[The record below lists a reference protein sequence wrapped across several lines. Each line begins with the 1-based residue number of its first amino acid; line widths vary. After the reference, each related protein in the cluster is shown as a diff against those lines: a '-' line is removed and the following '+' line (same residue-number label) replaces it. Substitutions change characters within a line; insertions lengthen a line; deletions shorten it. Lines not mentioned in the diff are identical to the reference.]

1 MKIFLLI
8 PVLMVSFVCGR
19 KPSSQSSTVNQSANN
34 SAAEPQTTI
43 NNNTSMPTETSPA
56 SQNSNTS
63 SATIE
68 GLKPQTAG
76 LALRD
81 FDHLDPNTSV
91 DLLRIVNS
99 FIVKVYWKD
108 IQPQENGELR
118 HPNAIDD
125 ALTYVRQMNSQNPGL
140 NLNLKIRLYCGIYSP
155 EWLQAKAGTFTL
167 YSGSKN
173 SSLPTQGEVVKFW
186 KPEFLSAFANV
197 QSKLAAAYD
206 NAPEITETV
215 NGGTG
220 ITYSEAMIR
229 NVGSNGAVNKN
240 SESFSRSDYTSQKD
254 INAIK
259 STIDAMKVWKHTR
272 VSMVFTPFFIIQ
284 AQKVDED
291 LSVTKDLLDY
301 FVNTFG
307 AQAVLG
313 NNGLR
318 DKNSGQ
324 KSERWQ
330 EGGSLDK
337 VYNYLEN
344 YNKTKNIGLYF
355 QTATLQRIGNLSS
368 ALEQGIERGAGM
380 IELPMGSKGLT
391 KNFSMA
397 DLKKYD
403 QMLEA
408 QAKK

>member
-1 MKIFLLI
+1 MKSLLLF
-8 PVLMVSFVCGR
+8 PMLMVSFVCGH
-19 KPSSQSSTVNQSANN
+19 KPSSQNSAETQSANG
-34 SAAEPQTTI
+34 SASNQQTNM
-43 NNNTSMPTETSPA
+43 NNNSIPTESSSA
-56 SQNSNTS
+56 SQRSD
-63 SATIE
+63 AFVAIE

-81 FDHLDPNTSV
+81 FSQLDPNTSI
-91 DLLRIVNS
+91 DLLKIVNS
-99 FIVKVYWKD
+99 FIVKAYWKD

-118 HPNAIDD
+118 HPNVIDD
-125 ALTYVRQMNSQNPGL
+125 ALTSVRQMNLQNPGL

-155 EWLQAKAGTFTL
+155 EWVKAKAGTFTL
-167 YSGSKN
+167 YKGGKNTSG
-173 SSLPTQGEVVKFW
+173 PTEGEVVKFW

-220 ITYSEAMIR
+220 ITYAEAMIR
-229 NVGSNGAVNKN
+229 NVGTSGRGNPN
-240 SESFSRSDYTSQKD
+240 SASFSKSDYTSQKD
-254 INAIK
+254 VNAIK
-259 STIDAMKVWKHTR
+259 STIDAMKAWKHTR
-272 VSMVFTPFFIIQ
+272 VSMVFTPFYVIQ
-284 AQKVDED
+284 AQRVDED
-291 LSVTKDLLDY
+291 LNVTKEILNY

-307 AQAVLG
+307 AQSVLG

-318 DKNSGQ
+318 DKNSGD
-324 KSERWQ
+324 KAERWE

-337 VYNYLEN
+337 VYDFLQN
-344 YNKTKNIGLYF
+344 YNKTKNIGIYF

-391 KNFSMA
+391 KNLSIS